1 MSLVNSKS
9 PLTVL
14 APFELFSNVPTQTS
28 IEQTR
33 SEEIRPVSQLNTGG
47 YIEFDVN
54 SNLNEYIK
62 LDDIFLYMKFR
73 VNLKK
78 SPGALAADDWK
89 SVSLVNNSLHSMFNQ
104 VDLSIN
110 DIQTTISLL
119 TYAHKAYLR
128 DLLFNTPDAR
138 QNYLMYQGWY
148 DDTENVHFGGAL
160 CSKRSDLIEPEAIS
174 EYKVKLA
181 KDTTTAAPTDNL
193 SIGKTVEF
201 CGRIHLDFLNQFK
214 YLIGGTKMRFK
225 FVLNRPEFLFMTKD
239 TKLTPS
245 VEFLDAYLKVP
256 KAIVSE
262 DLAVAHMKAISISP
276 AKYPIDRFEVR
287 TTTIDQGVTGKNIE
301 NVVNGQLP
309 KKIYVAFVDNIAF
322 NGSYTENP
330 YLYKHHDIHTI
341 SCFVNGLRITHE
353 VDFSK
358 RLFCQSYL
366 ALCQTTNQ
374 DNNTFR
380 MGISPRQFEHGST
393 IFAYNISQDGSD
405 GSNISGHVNP
415 PREGQIRFEVSFKT
429 ATQKTLNALF
439 FCDFDNQIS
448 ITSDR
453 NPIPDF

>member
-1 MSLVNSKS
+1 MSLVNSRS

-28 IEQTR
+28 IEQIR
-33 SEEIRPVSQLNTGG
+33 NEEIRPVSQLNTGG

-73 VNLKK
+73 VNLTK
-78 SPGALAADDWK
+78 SQGTLTADDWSK
-89 SVSLVNNSLHSMFNQ
+89 VSLVNNSLHSMFNQ

-110 DIQTTISLL
+110 EIQTTISLL
-119 TYAHKAYLR
+119 TYAHKAYFN
-128 DLLFNTPDAR
+128 DLLFTTPDAR
-138 QNYLMYQGWY
+138 KNYLLYQGWY
-148 DDTENVHFGGAL
+148 DDDEGVHFGGRL
-160 CSKRSDLIEPEAIS
+160 CAKRSQLIEPEVVS
-174 EYKVKLA
+174 EYTLKKVTDPTL
-181 KDTTTAAPTDNL
+181 TAPTDKLAN
-193 SIGKTVEF
+193 GKTVEF
-201 CGRIHLDFLNQFK
+201 SGRIHLDFLNQFK

-225 FVLNRPEFLFMTKD
+225 FVLNRPEFLFLTKEP
-239 TKLTPS
+239 KLSPT
-245 VEFLDAYLKVP
+245 VEFLDAYLDVP
-256 KAIVSE
+256 KAIVNE
-262 DLAVAHMKAISISP
+262 DLLIAHNKAISISP

-287 TTTIDQGVTGKNIE
+287 TITIDKGVTGKNIE

-330 YLYKHHDIHTI
+330 FLYKHYDIHTI

-353 VDFSK
+353 ADFSK
-358 RLFCQSYL
+358 RLFLKSYL
-366 ALCQTTNQ
+366 ALCKTTNQ
-374 DNNTFR
+374 ANNSFR
-380 MGISPRQFEHGST
+380 MGISPRQFEHGFT

-405 GSNISGHVNP
+405 GSNITGHVNP

-429 ATQKTLNALF
+429 ATEKTLNALF

>member
-181 KDTTTAAPTDNL
+181 KDTTTVAPTDNL

-309 KKIYVAFVDNIAF
+309 KRF
-322 NGSYTENP
+322 T
-330 YLYKHHDIHTI
+330 
-341 SCFVNGLRITHE
+341 LRSLI
-353 VDFSK
+353 
-358 RLFCQSYL
+358 
-366 ALCQTTNQ
+366 
-374 DNNTFR
+374 
-380 MGISPRQFEHGST
+380 I
-393 IFAYNISQDGSD
+393 
-405 GSNISGHVNP
+405 
-415 PREGQIRFEVSFKT
+415 
-429 ATQKTLNALF
+429 
-439 FCDFDNQIS
+439 
-448 ITSDR
+448 
-453 NPIPDF
+453 